1 MNKDGIFIF
10 FTLLVLAVFIGITY
24 YWLKTGSKEYN
35 IDDTIKGLYKNSG
48 LNQRCSAT
56 NTQTDNGVT
65 ILLPQYFEPQTCGYN
80 LTCVYGDSGAAYGY
94 CKSVIGG
101 QCFSVYDCAP
111 SNTGDIFCTGG
122 VCTKGNTG
130 VLFSSCG
137 SSGTI
142 GGGTICDAAA
152 GLICTNTICL
162 LSDGYPC
169 TNSNQCSGGACVG
182 STGFPLNNGITG
194 VCISR
199 QPPAGVCT
207 VDYCQ
212 AGFGCYISNDEGY
225 CQPLDKTGPIPTGSK
240 GAFCNIPL
248 YSSNNN
254 LTCDDGLICNFDA
267 SLMAPSVYPSLV
279 GYGLCDLPIYP
290 AASTC
295 SSVSGAC
302 IPPNVCYAGECL
314 APKEGATGDSNINW
328 CGYGSTTVCGNGYEC
343 DSTNYCRPS
352 ITDSLCGVT
361 GSGICINGLNCSS
374 NKLGIFTPIKTGNT
388 GAGVLSNFGTWN
400 YIDLPSGETTVPSDE
415 SFITSYQYTTIES
428 NLPVT
433 YTTIAYLPKNFD
445 NFVLESPYFWFIRIK
460 INEENNNVTIVN
472 DWNKVDLINTSFY
485 SRFDGIKF
493 TSAGNLTFRTLLSVS
508 PTNSSLI
515 AYYTFDPINFN
526 SNTFDVSTFDKYID
540 AATEVP
546 PNSGNFVILYAV
558 DWDVDDKF
566 NLTGIAIAPS
576 AAILTVSGSTTT
588 VYYDT
593 IPLNINQLSN
603 NIPQNNN
610 SATQTGT
617 FVKYIYNY
625 NNTPSIQN
633 FIFNG
638 TDVGDD
644 LYKIYIPNNLSVQM
658 DEPTCYG
665 IASFATY
672 INNIENM
679 EMYYISDKGFRYFNS
694 SFKNSVDN
702 YSSIDVGIQGYA
714 PTYTTN
720 NGIHSF
726 SYGNLDRRMFS
737 LTTNCA

>member
-80 LTCVYGDSGAAYGY
+80 LECIYGDSGAAYGY

-152 GLICTNTICL
+152 GLTCTNTICL
-162 LSDGYPC
+162 LLDGYPC

-212 AGFGCYISNDEGY
+212 TGFGCYISNDEGY
-225 CQPLDKTGPIPTGSK
+225 CQPLDKTGPIPTGSR

-267 SLMAPSVYPSLV
+267 SIMAPSVYPSLV
-279 GYGLCDLPIYP
+279 GYGLCDLPVYP

-314 APKEGATGDSNINW
+314 APKEGSTGDSNINW

-352 ITDSLCGVT
+352 IADSLCGVT

-400 YIDLPSGETTVPSDE
+400 YMDLPSGETGVPSDA
-415 SFITSYQYTTIES
+415 SCITSYQYTTIES
-428 NLPVT
+428 NQPVT
-433 YTTIAYLPKNFD
+433 YTTIAYLPKSFTPNT
-445 NFVLESPYFWFIRIK
+445 ETAYFWFIRIK
-460 INEENNNVTIVN
+460 INEENNDVTIIN
-472 DWNKVDLINTSFY
+472 DWNKVDFTNTNTTTLI
-485 SRFDGIKF
+485 DGIKF
-493 TSAGNLTFRTLLSVS
+493 T
-508 PTNSSLI
+508 
-515 AYYTFDPINFN
+515 
-526 SNTFDVSTFDKYID
+526 
-540 AATEVP
+540 
-546 PNSGNFVILYAV
+546 NSGNISLRLNNLPAPSDRSLIYYYNFDPQSFNSSSFDTSIFIYAIDTGLNVLHAV
-558 DWDVDDKF
+558 DWDIDDKF
-566 NLTGIAIAPS
+566 NLVGGAPS
-576 AAILTVSGSTTT
+576 VAMLTVSGSVTTIYYGT
-588 VYYDT
+588 VSG
-593 IPLNINQLSN
+593 LNNTLGNTVSQT
-603 NIPQNNN
+603 NN

-625 NNTPSIQN
+625 NNTPNIQN

-638 TDVGDD
+638 TSVGDD
-644 LYKIYIPNNLSVQM
+644 LYKLYIPVNSLTVEM

-665 IASFATY
+665 IATYFTY

-679 EMYYISDKGFRYFNS
+679 EMYYISDKGFRYFNT
-694 SFKNSVDN
+694 SFKNSVNN

-726 SYGNLDRRMFS
+726 SYGILDRRMFS